1 MFRLKIPRQYVL
13 HENPFLEVRFCSE
26 NPKVYLGSENPKVYL
41 GSENPKVYLGSEN
54 VHYNRTCIFHL
65 HKEKF

>member
-13 HENPFLEVRFCSE
+13 HENPFLEVLRCSE

-41 GSENPKVYLGSEN
+41 GSEH
-54 VHYNRTCIFHL
+54 VHYNHTCIFHL